1 MLRILCLLAFI
12 STAMACNC
20 TQLPPNEAICAADWV
35 SRVKVIAFHNPYED
49 DSGRYDAMYTVEHV
63 HYFKSSHSRNPL
75 PPVFF
80 MPSNEVKCF
89 NLSIGKEYVLAGTFA
104 TNYEPNVLRVSYCDQ
119 VTENQLDGI
128 KEYHS
133 ISEALLLSLQTYKC

>member
-35 SRVKVIAFHNPYED
+35 GYQALPQIIVLISRVKVIAFHNPYED

-63 HYFKSSHSRNPL
+63 HYFKERLQRTTSPTY
-75 PPVFF
+75 
-80 MPSNEVKCF
+80 
-89 NLSIGKEYVLAGTFA
+89 YVSAIA
-104 TNYEPNVLRVSYCDQ
+104 
-119 VTENQLDGI
+119 I
-128 KEYHS
+128 K
-133 ISEALLLSLQTYKC
+133 LLKSTRWR